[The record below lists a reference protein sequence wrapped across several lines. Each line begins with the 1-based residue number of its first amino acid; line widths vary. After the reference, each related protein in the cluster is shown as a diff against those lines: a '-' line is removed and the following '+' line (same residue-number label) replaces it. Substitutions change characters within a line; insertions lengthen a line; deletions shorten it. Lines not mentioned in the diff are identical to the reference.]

1 MGQNPNSR
9 EESQLLLTLTSWQ
22 FRNVNQRADMGP
34 QPLQIT
40 AHRKFLRVHL
50 QGCGQGDRDIG
61 IANISK
67 SGEQPPTSIGREDS
81 KGIKKK
87 GEGANLI
94 FLVPKVRTLYRDTN
108 NF

>member
-40 AHRKFLRVHL
+40 AVSYSHVETKCLVQEHRKFLRVHL
-50 QGCGQGDRDIG
+50 QG
-61 IANISK
+61 
-67 SGEQPPTSIGREDS
+67 
-81 KGIKKK
+81 
-87 GEGANLI
+87 
-94 FLVPKVRTLYRDTN
+94 
-108 NF
+108 